1 MTTIQKVLGGIAAVA
16 LIFAGGYGTAM
27 YTRPAKII
35 EKVTIKEVKV
45 QDEAW
50 AQTKIEEYKKTH
62 KEEFTVTKWKKVRI
76 EVPCP
81 NVPAPVGGCQP
92 PCAVDCNK
100 CPKQIITIDSGST
113 GSGTTTDGTSGT
125 STTNTTGTSTTTTTT
140 DTVSVKE
147 TTYAKPQWILSLKG
161 GVDLSNPSALTSK
174 PITDFLVLG
183 AEGSKRLA
191 GPLFIGLWA
200 NSNLKTTLTTGLSLS
215 LEL

>member
-1 MTTIQKVLGGIAAVA
+1 MTTLQKMLGGIGAALVVFG
-16 LIFAGGYGTAM
+16 LGFGTAM

-35 EKVTIKEVKV
+35 EHETIKEVKV

-62 KEEFTVTKWKKVRI
+62 KEEFTVTKWKKVRV

-81 NVPAPVGGCQP
+81 SAPTPVGGCMP
-92 PCAVDCNK
+92 PCVADCNL
-100 CPKQIITIDSGST
+100 CPRQIISIDSGST
-113 GSGTTTDGTSGT
+113 GSGTVVDNTNGTTN
-125 STTNTTGTSTTTTTT
+125 TNTTGSSSTTTTT
-140 DTVSVKE
+140 DTDRTKITIYE
-147 TTYAKPQWILSLKG
+147 KPQWILSLKG
-161 GVDLSNPSALTSK
+161 GVDLSSPSALTTQ
-174 PITDFLVLG
+174 PITNFLILG
-183 AEGSKRLA
+183 GEVDKRLA